1 MAIDPTNLTAY
12 QDAMQALYN
21 LLNQSYNAA
30 TSLDAEV
37 AINDLADSVSGILT
51 ELNQDGIAQNT
62 AQLQAL
68 QPNVNAV
75 NASITAA
82 KAQLSTWVKD
92 VGIAGQ
98 VAGVMDKAV
107 QLAGTIFAA

>member
-1 MAIDPTNLTAY
+1 MAIDTTNLTAY

-30 TSLDAEV
+30 TSLDAEM
-37 AINDLADSVSGILT
+37 AINDLADAVSDILT

-68 QPNVNAV
+68 QPGVNAV

-98 VAGVMDKAV
+98 IAGVMDKAV
-107 QLAGTIFAA
+107 QLAGTIFTQ